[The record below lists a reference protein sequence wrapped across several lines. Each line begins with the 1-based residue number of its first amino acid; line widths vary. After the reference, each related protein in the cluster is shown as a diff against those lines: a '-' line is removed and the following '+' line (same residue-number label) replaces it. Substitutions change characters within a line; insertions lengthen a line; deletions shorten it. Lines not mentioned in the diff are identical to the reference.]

1 MHFSIVI
8 TTYNRLDLLKRA
20 IDSSLEQSS
29 PCEVVVVDDCSTDGT
44 QAYVNTL
51 QEHLISQGDHRL
63 IYHRNSSNSG
73 HSKSMNIGV
82 NLASGTWIKPLDDDD
97 YLAPNCIQ
105 KLWRAIQSHPNAVIC
120 SSQADQVDPQG
131 VVLHRTPRAGP
142 GKAFVVPQ
150 EDIHYG
156 MLLEIVPFG
165 TPVQVA
171 FRRTA
176 FLDVGG
182 WDSQFDG
189 NCDDID
195 SWIKIST
202 LGDAIFINDCLAY
215 RTMWEGAL
223 NHKISLQKRLE
234 TNILMKKKIYACVN
248 SRYQPSI
255 PKLDH
260 VIAYLRLHWAGVA
273 LKQKRFRDV
282 FSILSFA
289 IFCIPAW
296 ELLVRAVL
304 FRQSPWLSRGGWFQ
318 EHPFRVPGQLLG
330 KDINKS
336 LGHQI
341 QLESARYG
349 LQLQQSWLEFKKRQ
363 WKTGWAL
370 GCHALIQL
378 LKAPISH
385 KLSSRWN
392 IRKIPLHQQASANA
406 SLLEDIYDILQHKYE
421 SRIPDLKV
429 LQHYLHLRWGWA
441 ALKQGKLWTGLK
453 IVFPAVFDLQAWQ
466 TWLKIV
472 RLQHQQQR
480 HNSVRRQVIDTI
492 HDPQDDSPA
501 KS

>member
-8 TTYNRLDLLKRA
+8 TTYNRLELLKRA
-20 IDSSLEQSS
+20 INSALAQSS

-44 QAYVNTL
+44 EDYVKNL
-51 QEHLISQGDHRL
+51 QQHLIGQGDRRL
-63 IYHRNSSNSG
+63 LYHRNSKNSG
-73 HSKSMNIGV
+73 HSASMNTGV
-82 NLASGTWIKPLDDDD
+82 YLASGTWIKPLDDDD
-97 YLAPNCIQ
+97 YLAPHCIQ
-105 KLWRAIQSHPNAVIC
+105 TMWRAMQTHSNAVIC
-120 SSQADQVDPQG
+120 SAQADQVDPQG

-142 GKAFVVPQ
+142 GKAFVIPQ

-171 FRRTA
+171 FRRSA
-176 FLDVGG
+176 FLEVGG

-202 LGDAIFINDCLAY
+202 LGDAIFINTCLAY
-215 RTMWEGAL
+215 RTIWEGAL

-234 TNILMKKKIYACVN
+234 TNILMKKKIYACVHP
-248 SRYQPSI
+248 RYQPSI

-273 LKQKRFRDV
+273 LKQKQFKDAL
-282 FSILSFA
+282 SILSLA
-289 IFCIPAW
+289 IFCFPAW

-304 FRQSPWLSRGGWFQ
+304 FRQSPWLSRGGWFK
-318 EHPFRVPGQLLG
+318 EHTFRVPGQVVSR
-330 KDINKS
+330 DAQAS
-336 LGHQI
+336 LAHQVK
-341 QLESARYG
+341 LESTRYSF
-349 LQLQQSWLEFKKRQ
+349 QLHQSWLEFKKRQ

-370 GCHALIQL
+370 GRNAIIQL
-378 LKAPISH
+378 LKAPVAH
-385 KLSSRWN
+385 QLSSRWN

-406 SLLEDIYDILQHKYE
+406 NLLEDIYDILQRKYE

-429 LQHYLHLRWGWA
+429 LQHYLHLRWSWA
-441 ALKQGKLWTGLK
+441 ALKQGKLWTGLQ
-453 IVFPAVFDLQAWQ
+453 IAFPAVFDLQAWQ

-472 RLQHQQQR
+472 RLQHQQER
-480 HNSVRRQVIDTI
+480 HHSVRRQVIDTFN
-492 HDPQDDSPA
+492 DPHDDSP
-501 KS
+501 SNS

>member
-8 TTYNRLDLLKRA
+8 TTYNRLELLKRA
-20 IDSSLEQSS
+20 IDSGLAQSS

-44 QAYVNTL
+44 QAYVTNL
-51 QEHLISQGDHRL
+51 QQHLISQGDYRL
-63 IYHRNSSNSG
+63 LYYCNPTNSG
-73 HSKSMNIGV
+73 HSASMNAGV

-97 YLAPNCIQ
+97 YLAPHCIHTM
-105 KLWRAIQSHPNAVIC
+105 WRAIQIHPNAVIC
-120 SSQADQVDPQG
+120 SSQAEQVNPQE

-142 GKAFVVPQ
+142 GKAFVIPQ

-171 FRRTA
+171 FRRSA
-176 FLDVGG
+176 FLEVGG

-195 SWIKIST
+195 SWIKITS

-215 RTMWEGAL
+215 RTIWEGAA
-223 NHKISLQKRLE
+223 NHKISLQKRLD
-234 TNILMKKKIYACVN
+234 TNILMKKKIYACVD
-248 SRYQPSI
+248 SKYQPSI

-273 LKQKRFRDV
+273 FKQKQFRDAL
-282 FSILSFA
+282 SILSFA
-289 IFCIPAW
+289 VFCFPAW

-304 FRQSPWLSRGGWFQ
+304 FRQSPWLSRGGWFK
-318 EHPFRVPGQLLG
+318 EHPFRVPGQVLS
-330 KDINKS
+330 KDAKKS
-336 LGHQI
+336 LAHQVE
-341 QLESARYG
+341 LESNRYSF
-349 LQLQQSWLEFKKRQ
+349 QLQQSWLEFKKRQ
-363 WKTGWAL
+363 WKSGFGL
-370 GCHALIQL
+370 GLDAVVKL
-378 LKAPISH
+378 LKAPVSH
-385 KLSSRWN
+385 KLSCRWN

-406 SLLEDIYDILQHKYE
+406 SLLEDIYDILQQKYE

-429 LQHYLHLRWGWA
+429 LQHYLHLRWSWA

-453 IVFPAVFDLQAWQ
+453 IAFPAVFDLQAWQ

-472 RLQHQQQR
+472 RLQHQQER
-480 HNSVRRQVIDTI
+480 HNSVRRQVIDTLD
-492 HDPQDDSPA
+492 DPQDDSPA